1 MVVYTKFNNVL
12 TGENISIP
20 INSLW
25 DEYNSYFDRTNEAA
39 HYFLYK
45 YNVRYEDEMPIYEP
59 DACVAFPLLNSNDD
73 REKQYKFINVGERET
88 FSNGSV
94 RVRCDSFNGSIRRI
108 SEPVKGCY
116 SNGTVHVFG
125 ASWNEPNYGDN
136 AITFRDYQ
144 CQKSKSG
151 YMENKVVGCSYTYE
165 CSDSFDSFYSCGM
178 YLHLNEPARTANN
191 KTVKCIEKEDGNVTV
206 IEVDEYQEPGC
217 TLDGQFHSIYKQFTN
232 EKRAAV
238 FFCSRRDELRK
249 QCKKSSSLCLK
260 IGYFS
265 DCTFN
270 GKLYVIGAI
279 LKLSNGC
286 LFICHG
292 QTNIFHCD
300 HQLSGF
306 EVIGKPRKVKRS

>member
-1 MVVYTKFNNVL
+1 MVVYTKLNNVL

-25 DEYNSYFDRTNEAA
+25 YEYNSYFNRTNKTA

-45 YNVRYEDEMPIYEP
+45 YNVRYEDKMPIYEP
-59 DACVAFPLLNSNDD
+59 DACVAFPLLNSNDEE
-73 REKQYKFINVGERET
+73 EKQYKFIHVGERET

-116 SNGTVHVFG
+116 SNGTVHEFG
-125 ASWNEPNYGDN
+125 TNWNEPNYGDDT
-136 AITFRDYQ
+136 ISYRDYQ

-165 CSDSFDSFYSCGM
+165 CLDSFDNFHSCGI
-178 YLHLNEPARTANN
+178 YLHLNEPAQIANN

-206 IEVDEYQEPGC
+206 IEVNEYKEHGC
-217 TLDGQFHSIYKQFTN
+217 TLDGQFHSLYKQFIN

-238 FFCSRRDELRK
+238 FSCRWRKELDK
-249 QCKKSSSLCLK
+249 Q
-260 IGYFS
+260 Y
-265 DCTFN
+265 CTFN

-286 LFICHG
+286 LFICHK

-306 EVIGKPRKVKRS
+306 EVIGKPRRVKRS